1 MPYLYETF
9 VAAWLKR
16 HLPPHLRLEKKYE
29 IKIGLKCEID
39 LVIKDIH
46 SEECKFIL
54 DTKYKIK
61 ETVISQ
67 DLHQVRSYAIAMQC
81 PEAILI
87 YPQDLTKA
95 FDSKPDAIR
104 TRSLTFALDD
114 DLDQC
119 GQRFLAN
126 IRSDL

>member
-1 MPYLYETF
+1 MC
-9 VAAWLKR
+9 VS
-16 HLPPHLRLEKKYE
+16 
-29 IKIGLKCEID
+29 IGSFSIHCIVLGLTCAID

-61 ETVISQ
+61 ETVSSQ

-87 YPQDLTKA
+87 YPQDLTKG
-95 FDSKPDAIR
+95 FDGKPDAIR

-114 DLDQC
+114 DLNQC
-119 GQRFLAN
+119 GQLFLAN
-126 IRSDL
+126 IHND